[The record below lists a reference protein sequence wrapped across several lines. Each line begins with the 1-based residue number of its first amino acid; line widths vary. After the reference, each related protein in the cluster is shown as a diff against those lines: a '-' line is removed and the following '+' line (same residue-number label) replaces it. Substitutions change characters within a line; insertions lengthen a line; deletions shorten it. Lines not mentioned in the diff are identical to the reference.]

1 MKKIAI
7 ALTLGLLSIPA
18 VSASETFKETYECK
32 FGRGLVNKPT
42 PEFLVFSVDD
52 YGRSAYIHE
61 IEMPD
66 IHTQPGPARVKRDS
80 IRNLSVSWVGRDYV
94 YSATGRSYASN
105 ESRIDAI
112 DLLNHE
118 FTVIL
123 DRRTLKATTRSTS
136 HSAYLPRDGFARGK
150 CKQIPTPSS

>member
-1 MKKIAI
+1 MNKIAFVL
-7 ALTLGLLSIPA
+7 ALGLLSIPA
-18 VSASETFKETYECK
+18 ISVSQTFTETYECK
-32 FGRGLVNKPT
+32 FGPGLVNKPT
-42 PEFLVFSVDD
+42 PESLAFSVDE

-61 IEMPD
+61 IEIPD
-66 IHTQPGPARVKRDS
+66 IDTRPGPARVKRDS
-80 IRNLSVSWVGRDYV
+80 IRNLSIAWVGQDYV

-112 DLLNHE
+112 DLLTQE
-118 FTVIL
+118 FTVFL
-123 DRRTLKATTRSTS
+123 DRRTLKATARSTS